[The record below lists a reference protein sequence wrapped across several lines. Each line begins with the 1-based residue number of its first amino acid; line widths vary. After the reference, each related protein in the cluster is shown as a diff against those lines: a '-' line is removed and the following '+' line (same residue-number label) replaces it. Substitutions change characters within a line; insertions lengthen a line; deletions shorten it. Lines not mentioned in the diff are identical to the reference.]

1 MINPTLQNTLLESSN
16 NCHRGDGA
24 NSILYNIELSEFQK
38 RCPGCILAIC
48 WRDENLI
55 YWFASTVH

>member
-55 YWFASTVH
+55 Y